1 MIWRVIRNH
10 KIKLHFMPSLA
21 PLIKGYFLKQPIT
34 PPTIQPMKRLI
45 KRPIQKVGASIM
57 ILISPFNINIV
68 QYGKQNFYLNRES
81 KFYLRSTYAFADLSI
96 SIVSTVELSIGVN
109 SFSLFKLNF

>member
-1 MIWRVIRNH
+1 
-10 KIKLHFMPSLA
+10 MPSLA

-34 PPTIQPMKRLI
+34 PPTIQPIKRLI
-45 KRPIQKVGASIM
+45 KRPVQKVGASII
-57 ILISPFNINIV
+57 ILTSPFSINIA
-68 QYGKQNFYLNRES
+68 QYSKQNFC
-81 KFYLRSTYAFADLSI
+81 FTYAFADLSI